1 MCRLH
6 CSLLRMCE
14 SCKSFPLNVF
24 DESFPITRA
33 QAIAIIPTTLDRLHD
48 DLHARRINAISP
60 EGDMFLPIF
69 LNALVHVLMYS
80 HYLVTALGIKSWWR
94 QYLTSLQL
102 AQFCLISL
110 QSAVAYSRGPSCG
123 APDWAKVG
131 VGVHA
136 RARVYLIWYVV

>member
-1 MCRLH
+1 
-6 CSLLRMCE
+6 
-14 SCKSFPLNVF
+14 
-24 DESFPITRA
+24 
-33 QAIAIIPTTLDRLHD
+33 
-48 DLHARRINAISP
+48 
-60 EGDMFLPIF
+60 MFLPIF

-123 APDWAKVG
+123 APDWAKVTWIQ
-131 VGVHA
+131 VS
-136 RARVYLIWYVV
+136 VVKFYGIEVRG